1 MYCRNIIAAGRL
13 TRNLIKAALSVT
25 EEGTELLKC
34 YTMTQLITRLA
45 YERRKLM

>member
-1 MYCRNIIAAGRL
+1 MLSHFHLVLERNGQ
-13 TRNLIKAALSVT
+13 AALSVA

-34 YTMTQLITRLA
+34 YTMTQLITRLT